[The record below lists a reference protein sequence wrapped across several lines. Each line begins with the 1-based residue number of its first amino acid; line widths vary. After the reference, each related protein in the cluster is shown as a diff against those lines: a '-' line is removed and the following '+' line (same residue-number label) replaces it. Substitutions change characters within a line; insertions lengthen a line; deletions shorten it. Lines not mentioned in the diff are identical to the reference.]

1 MALATVMIAMGAY
14 LWLNVSL
21 PLFNRIV
28 GFIMFFIGYMIIAI
42 KNKEIMERVNF
53 LEDARNLVITF
64 AQKDIDD
71 EEES

>member
-64 AQKDIDD
+64 AQRDMDD

>member
-1 MALATVMIAMGAY
+1 MALSTVMIAMGAY

-28 GFIMFFIGYMIIAI
+28 GFIMFFIGYMVIAI

-53 LEDARNLVITF
+53 FRGR
-64 AQKDIDD
+64 AQFSYYFCTKRY
-71 EEES
+71 

>member
-1 MALATVMIAMGAY
+1 MALSTVMIAMGAY

>member
-1 MALATVMIAMGAY
+1 MALATIMIATGACI
-14 LWLNVSL
+14 WLNVSL

-28 GFIMFFIGYMIIAI
+28 GFAIFFIGYMIVAI

-53 LEDARNLVITF
+53 LEDARNLIVTF
-64 AQKDIDD
+64 TQKDIDD

>member
-28 GFIMFFIGYMIIAI
+28 GFIMLFIGYMIIAI

-64 AQKDIDD
+64 AQRDMDD

>member
-1 MALATVMIAMGAY
+1 MALATVMIATGACV
-14 LWLNVSL
+14 WLNTGI

-64 AQKDIDD
+64 AQRDIDD